1 MSNGEG
7 MTKTWC
13 TIRFVILPLGWML
26 SNGPAEAMQK
36 EMFDSGL
43 SAKAPV
49 PTWNQSV
56 LKQIVAEL
64 HGETH

>member
-1 MSNGEG
+1 
-7 MTKTWC
+7 
-13 TIRFVILPLGWML
+13 
-26 SNGPAEAMQK
+26 MQK

-64 HGETH
+64 HGETTLGPSEINRTLPPAAP